1 MSATEKNISGTV
13 LRIQRMSTE
22 DGPGIRSTIFFKG
35 CPLSCVWCH
44 NPESISPKVQVHWEK
59 TRCIGCGS
67 CIEACPKGALAM
79 AQSGII
85 IDRLSCDSCAAC
97 VQACP
102 STAMD
107 IYGEDSKPDD
117 LAREVMK
124 DEVYFRKSGGG
135 VTLSGGE
142 PTMQPLFAKELLSAF
157 QQNGLH
163 TALDTC
169 GQCSWET
176 LEALLPHTD
185 MVMYDFKEIDPDKH
199 KNLTGISNTK
209 ILENLIG
216 LGRFMKERGLPDKLW
231 IRTPLI
237 PDCTATE
244 QNIKGIG
251 VFIKEHL
258 GEIVGRWELCTFN
271 NLCTHKYESL
281 GIDWAFKKTGLIS
294 HEEAGS
300 LASLAQG
307 SGVDARIVHLS
318 GPMRNADST
327 ESRGEGPHKS
337 VSNGDVSEC
346 RCEGVYA

>member
-1 MSATEKNISGTV
+1 
-13 LRIQRMSTE
+13 
-22 DGPGIRSTIFFKG
+22 
-35 CPLSCVWCH
+35 
-44 NPESISPKVQVHWEK
+44 
-59 TRCIGCGS
+59 
-67 CIEACPKGALAM
+67 M

>member
-1 MSATEKNISGTV
+1 
-13 LRIQRMSTE
+13 
-22 DGPGIRSTIFFKG
+22 
-35 CPLSCVWCH
+35 
-44 NPESISPKVQVHWEK
+44 
-59 TRCIGCGS
+59 
-67 CIEACPKGALAM
+67 M
-79 AQSGII
+79 AQSGIV
-85 IDRLSCDSCAAC
+85 IDRLACNSCAAC

-102 STAMD
+102 SMAMD
-107 IYGEDSKPDD
+107 IYGEEFKLND

-124 DEVYFRKSGGG
+124 DKVYFQKSGGG

-142 PTMQPLFAKELLSAF
+142 PTMQPLFTKELLSAF
-157 QQNGLH
+157 QQSGLH

-176 LEALLPHTD
+176 LESLLPYTD
-185 MVMYDFKEIDPDKH
+185 MVMYDLKEIDPDKH
-199 KNLTGISNTK
+199 KKFTGISNTR
-209 ILENLIG
+209 ILENLIA
-216 LGRFMKERGLPDKLW
+216 LGRSMKERGLPGELW

-237 PDCTATE
+237 PDCTTTE

-251 VFIKEHL
+251 VFIKKHL
-258 GEIVGRWELCTFN
+258 REIVGRWELCTFN

-294 HEEAGS
+294 HEEARN

-327 ESRGEGPHKS
+327 ESMEDKPHKS
-337 VSNGDVSEC
+337 VINDDVSEC
-346 RCEGVYA
+346 RCEGGYA

>member
-1 MSATEKNISGTV
+1 
-13 LRIQRMSTE
+13 
-22 DGPGIRSTIFFKG
+22 
-35 CPLSCVWCH
+35 
-44 NPESISPKVQVHWEK
+44 
-59 TRCIGCGS
+59 
-67 CIEACPKGALAM
+67 M
-79 AQSGII
+79 AQSGIV
-85 IDRLSCDSCAAC
+85 IDRLTCNSCAAC

-107 IYGEDSKPDD
+107 IYGEDCKPND

-124 DEVYFRKSGGG
+124 DKVYFQKSGGG

-142 PTMQPLFAKELLSAF
+142 PTMQPLFTKELLSAF
-157 QQNGLH
+157 KQSGLH

-176 LEALLPHTD
+176 LETLLPHTD
-185 MVMYDFKEIDPDKH
+185 MVMYDLKEIDPDKH
-199 KNLTGISNTK
+199 KKFTGIFNTR

-216 LGRFMKERGLPDKLW
+216 LGRSMKERGMPSQLW

-237 PDCTATE
+237 PDCTATP
-244 QNIKGIG
+244 QNIEGIG

-294 HEEAGS
+294 HEEARN
-300 LASLAQG
+300 LASLALD
-307 SGVDARIVHLS
+307 SGVKTEIVHLS

-327 ESRGEGPHKS
+327 ESMGEGPHKS
-337 VSNGDVSEC
+337 VINDDTREWRSE
-346 RCEGVYA
+346 GGYA

>member
-1 MSATEKNISGTV
+1 
-13 LRIQRMSTE
+13 
-22 DGPGIRSTIFFKG
+22 
-35 CPLSCVWCH
+35 
-44 NPESISPKVQVHWEK
+44 
-59 TRCIGCGS
+59 
-67 CIEACPKGALAM
+67 M
-79 AQSGII
+79 AQSGIV
-85 IDRLSCDSCAAC
+85 IDWLACDSCAAC

-107 IYGEDSKPDD
+107 IYGENCKPND

-124 DEVYFRKSGGG
+124 DKVYFQKSGGG

-142 PTMQPLFAKELLSAF
+142 PTMQPLFTKELLSAF

-176 LEALLPHTD
+176 LESLLPYAD
-185 MVMYDFKEIDPDKH
+185 LVLYDLKEIYADRH
-199 KNLTGISNTK
+199 KKFTGVSNTR
-209 ILENLIG
+209 ILENLIR
-216 LGRFMKERGLPDKLW
+216 LGRYMKERGLPGELW

-237 PDCTATE
+237 PNYTATP
-244 QNIKGIG
+244 QNIRGIG

-258 GEIVGRWELCTFN
+258 GEIVSRWELCTFN

-281 GIDWAFKKTGLIS
+281 GIDWDFRKTGLIS
-294 HEEAGS
+294 HDEARS

-327 ESRGEGPHKS
+327 KSMEDRPHKS
-337 VSNGDVSEC
+337 VLNDNTREC
-346 RCEGVYA
+346 RSEGGYA